1 MKVSRLVG
9 SIGLVLA
16 TAGSAAAQSVTLE
29 FKDDGHVKLVTQNAP
44 ISAILAEWGR
54 RGHTTIVNGERV
66 PGPPLTLELV
76 DVTERQ
82 ALEILLRDVSGYL
95 SAVRNTPMPGAS
107 AYDRILIVPTSRV
120 TTGSTAQPSPAA
132 QAAAQALQ
140 NRIIEDDDDAAP
152 PPPPGQRVPPVNL
165 PPGVRLPQQQPPQQ
179 QPPQQQEPNRL
190 PQTDEP
196 EQQRPAT
203 TPSNPFGVAPGSATP
218 GVITPAPRQNSR

>member
-1 MKVSRLVG
+1 MKVSRLVIG
-9 SIGLVLA
+9 IGLVLA
-16 TAGSAAAQSVTLE
+16 WAGSAAAQSVTLE

-44 ISAILAEWGR
+44 ISAILAEWAR

-66 PGPPLTLELV
+66 PGPPLTLELE
-76 DVTERQ
+76 DVPEKQ
-82 ALEILLRDVSGYL
+82 ALAVLLRDVSGYL
-95 SAVRNTPMPGAS
+95 SAVRDTPMPGAS

-120 TTGSTAQPSPAA
+120 TTSSTAQPSPAA

-140 NRIIEDDDDAAP
+140 NNNNFDDDDDAPP

-165 PPGVRLPQQQPPQQ
+165 PPGVRLPQQQ

-190 PQTDEP
+190 PQNDEP
-196 EQQRPAT
+196 EQQRPAP

-218 GVITPAPRQNSR
+218 GVITPAPTRPNSR